1 VFRWVFVMGI
11 SVAQLNMLAEHFK
24 FDINEARQLVGLSTT
39 TKTTKTTKST
49 TTKVKNESAP
59 KKRGR
64 TGYNHWCENA
74 KCRVADELKQSKGC
88 SKLARGELVSELSK
102 RWKLL
107 PEGTREMW
115 NAKASQC

>member
-1 VFRWVFVMGI
+1 MGI

-39 TKTTKTTKST
+39 TKST
-49 TTKVKNESAP
+49 TSKVNTPKVKSESAP
-59 KKRGR
+59 TKRGR
-64 TGYNHWCENA
+64 TGYRHWCDDT
-74 KCRVADELKQSKGC
+74 KSRISDELKQSKGC

-107 PEGTREMW
+107 PEGTRDMW

>member
-1 VFRWVFVMGI
+1 MGI
-11 SVAQLNMLAEHFK
+11 TVAQLNMLAQHFN
-24 FDINEARQLVGLSTT
+24 FDINEARQLVGLATT
-39 TKTTKTTKST
+39 SKST
-49 TTKVKNESAP
+49 KAASTKLIQPKAKSETPP

-64 TGYNHWCENA
+64 SGYNHWCQDV

-115 NAKASQC
+115 NARASQC